1 MLTISTTNRLDD
13 FVILITGGL
22 GFIGSHL
29 VKSVLDAGRSCVIAT
44 RGSSPIPESLALGLG
59 ERLFIERLDIT
70 DAQQWHTLGQRHPV
84 TAIVHLAAAGI
95 GVDQLEQVRR
105 NTSGLFNLLAAAA
118 QWGVERI
125 LLASTIGVYADGRIA
140 APYREDAPLPMT
152 GMHGIQASKKV
163 VEIIADLADR
173 TSERRI
179 ISLRLSAVWGPR
191 GNASS
196 PFFALPQLVHAAV
209 HGEPS
214 RIVGADAID
223 LLYVKDCAEAIASVL
238 TSDRL
243 THTVYNVGS
252 GRATSNA
259 EVANAIAAV
268 IPEADIAIED
278 AGGADGQTPASPSSF
293 LDISRL
299 RDDTGFSPRYGL
311 ERGISD
317 YIGWLRAGHE
327 K

>member
-29 VKSVLDAGRSCVIAT
+29 VRSLLDAGHRCVITT
-44 RGSSPIPESLALGLG
+44 RGSSPIPESLAVDLG
-59 ERLFIERLDIT
+59 ERLFVERLDMANERDWRT
-70 DAQQWHTLGQRHPV
+70 FGQRHPV

-95 GVDQLEQVRR
+95 DVDPLEQVRR
-105 NTSGLFNLLAAAA
+105 NTSGLFNLLGAAAE
-118 QWGVERI
+118 WNLERI
-125 LLASTIGVYADGRIA
+125 LLASTIGVYADGRSV

-152 GMHGIQASKKV
+152 GLHGIQASKKV

-196 PFFALPQLVHAAV
+196 PFFALPRLVHAAV
-209 HGEPS
+209 HGQPS
-214 RIVGADAID
+214 RIVGTNAID
-223 LLYVKDCAEAIASVL
+223 LLYVKDCADAIASVL

-259 EVANAIAAV
+259 EVANAVAAV
-268 IPEADIAIED
+268 IPAADIAVED
-278 AGGADGQTPASPSSF
+278 AGGADRSALASPASY

-299 RDDTGFSPRYGL
+299 RGDTGFSPRYGL
-311 ERGISD
+311 ARGISD
-317 YIGWLRAGHE
+317 YVGWLLAGHE